1 MLSQVKLY
9 AIYLGYTISMI
20 QNTGSNL
27 SYWIFITDVCLWF
40 KTYIPESRHNVGGE
54 PKGGKEEFADDQV
67 QQQQVEVSPQ
77 LMKKTWH
84 QTKT

>member
-1 MLSQVKLY
+1 MV
-9 AIYLGYTISMI
+9 
-20 QNTGSNL
+20 QNL
-27 SYWIFITDVCLWF
+27 
-40 KTYIPESRHNVGGE
+40 PESRHNVGGE
-54 PKGGKEEFADDQV
+54 PKGGEKEFADYQV